1 MIDTKK
7 MYTPEELQ
15 GFSKDELIDAFSTI
29 QVEWWITAMKEYE
42 TEQKYVKLKEKVND
56 SIKSLSD
63 IVE

>member
-1 MIDTKK
+1 

-29 QVEWWITAMKEYE
+29 QVEWWMTAMKEYE